1 MTSNYNF
8 FNKTR
13 LSVICCGF
21 GFLFLFASAIWAK
34 QVELMWITAGVSGS
48 FLIVALFFIMKEYDK
63 EYEQVNQL

>member
-21 GFLFLFASAIWAK
+21 GFLFLFGSAIWA
-34 QVELMWITAGVSGS
+34 QQIQLIWMSAVLSGS
-48 FLIVALFFIMKEYDK
+48 FLILALFFIMKEYDK